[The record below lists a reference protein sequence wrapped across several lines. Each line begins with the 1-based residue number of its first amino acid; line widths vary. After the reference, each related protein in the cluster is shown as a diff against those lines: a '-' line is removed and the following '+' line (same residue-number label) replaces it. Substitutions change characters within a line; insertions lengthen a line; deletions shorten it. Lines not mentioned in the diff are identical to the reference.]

1 MGSAKNEAMRKADL
15 RSEVV
20 HFLVRIEAIRECRHD
35 VAVGGNESKESMAY
49 AMATN
54 EAKTGRV
61 DASLEEYRAMVS
73 TALSEAKRGFC
84 ASCDKERRDT

>member
-1 MGSAKNEAMRKADL
+1 MGSAKNEATRKADL

-20 HFLVRIEAIRECRHD
+20 RFLVRIGAIRECRHD
-35 VAVGGNESKESMAY
+35 VVVGRVESKESMAY

-73 TALSEAKRGFC
+73 AVWSEAQRGFC
-84 ASCDKERRDT
+84 PSCDKERRET